1 LPKCNLTNSGLFFL
15 SKVHASVRAFFS
27 IDMVTN
33 VGNGNTSLF
42 WTDNWLEGIPIAG
55 LAPNLFALILKRREP
70 AYCERAPIGSS
81 MGPGY

>member
-1 LPKCNLTNSGLFFL
+1 
-15 SKVHASVRAFFS
+15 
-27 IDMVTN
+27 MVTN
-33 VGNGNTSLF
+33 VGHGNTSLF

-55 LAPNLFALILKRREP
+55 LAPNLFALILKWREP